1 MTDNQ
6 VVESIL
12 DRTAEL
18 LGQRIGL
25 REDSTL
31 RGRLRRAVRDEA
43 TEHGQDLSTYFDT
56 VALGGDALQGLL
68 NRVTVQET
76 AFFRHPQHFQTLAR
90 DILPALPRPVTIWSA
105 GCANGQE
112 PFSLAMLLEEQGI
125 DGRVIATDISTAALK
140 RTMAARYTGR
150 ELAGLSPERIAGHLT
165 PAGETW
171 RVNKPIQ
178 DRVTTLQHNLL
189 ESLPTEVLACQVVF
203 CRNVIIY
210 LSPEHASAFL
220 DRIADALPSASSL
233 FLGAAETI
241 WPISARFQAIPAGDT
256 FIYRQPVIGT
266 GAMRRLPGDWQ
277 TSTTEAVP
285 SGFPSIVT
293 PTAIAAAN
301 AKPRPRSPGS
311 APELARSA
319 AAPGAAEAAAL
330 GRAGQDAMAGVD
342 YDAAVI
348 AFRKCAY
355 LTPHDPMAQLHLG
368 LALEAAG
375 DRRSAQRAYAAT
387 RSALAEVGVACT
399 LPGIEGIATAELIRL
414 LDSKQRET
422 AR

>member
-1 MTDNQ
+1 
-6 VVESIL
+6 
-12 DRTAEL
+12 
-18 LGQRIGL
+18 
-25 REDSTL
+25 
-31 RGRLRRAVRDEA
+31 
-43 TEHGQDLSTYFDT
+43 
-56 VALGGDALQGLL
+56 
-68 NRVTVQET
+68 
-76 AFFRHPQHFQTLAR
+76 
-90 DILPALPRPVTIWSA
+90 PRPVTIWSA

-140 RTMAARYTGR
+140 RTAAARYTGR

-178 DRVTTLQHNLL
+178 DRVVTLQHNLL

-266 GAMRRLPGDWQ
+266 DAMRLPTEWQ
-277 TSTTEAVP
+277 SNTTEAVQTRVP
-285 SGFPSIVT
+285 RIGT
-293 PTAIAAAN
+293 PTAVAAAY
-301 AKPRPRSPGS
+301 AKGRPRSPSS
-311 APELARSA
+311 APGLARST
-319 AAPGAAEAAAL
+319 AAPGEAEAAAL

-342 YDAAVI
+342 YDAAVV

-375 DRRSAQRAYAAT
+375 DKHSAQRAYAAT
-387 RSALAEVGVACT
+387 RSALAEVGVTFT

-422 AR
+422 TR

>member
-25 REDSTL
+25 REDATL

-140 RTMAARYTGR
+140 RTAAARYTGR

-178 DRVTTLQHNLL
+178 DRVVTLQHNLL

-266 GAMRRLPGDWQ
+266 DAMRLPTEWQ
-277 TSTTEAVP
+277 SNTTEAVQTRVP
-285 SGFPSIVT
+285 RIGT
-293 PTAIAAAN
+293 PTAVAAAY
-301 AKPRPRSPGS
+301 AKGRPRSPRS
-311 APELARSA
+311 APDLARSV

-330 GRAGQDAMAGVD
+330 DRAGQDAMAGVD
-342 YDAAVI
+342 YDAAVV

-375 DRRSAQRAYAAT
+375 DKHSAQRAYAAT
-387 RSALAEVGVACT
+387 RSALAEVGVTFT

-422 AR
+422 TR